1 MVTEV
6 NINNMKRISKERIRA
21 LIKAS
26 CASKHIKKLSLAN
39 TAISD
44 QEARVSVLLFQ
55 LLLPFTLQYLS
66 TYEQFNVD
74 Q

>member
-1 MVTEV
+1 MVTEI
-6 NINNMKRISKERIRA
+6 NINNMKRISKERIKA

-44 QEARVSVLLFQ
+44 QEARVSAPLF
-55 LLLPFTLQYLS
+55 LQYAYVLVYDIFQWKQYNS
-66 TYEQFNVD
+66 D
-74 Q
+74 K